1 VQLIGVIQ
9 KSRAETQM
17 QENQYDMDE
26 FEKVLKKI
34 NNSISKDE
42 FESLKLVGSKL
53 TLNAALAI
61 AAEILETP
69 RSDEVIKQQ
78 RFQLT
83 TREQEVL
90 SLVAQGLT
98 NEQISN
104 ELVVVL
110 KTVEKHVASI
120 FRKLGVKNRTEAA
133 AWAVEKGMK

>member
-1 VQLIGVIQ
+1 MQLIGVIQ